1 MKTPKPTMYE
11 MPIFKDLRGSFQELF
26 LKKKINLN
34 FKFSAVSFSKK
45 NVIRGLHFQ
54 IKKPQIKLVTVLKG
68 KIIDYCINLR
78 KNSDDFGKVYRFVL
92 TPGKIL
98 LIPKFYAHGM
108 GCLEKRNIFFYHLSE
123 YRHPQYEMGI
133 KYDDSDLKLKW
144 NIKKPIISKRDLNH
158 ISLKEF
164 KKRFK
169 GI

>member
-1 MKTPKPTMYE
+1 
-11 MPIFKDLRGSFQELF
+11 
-26 LKKKINLN
+26 
-34 FKFSAVSFSKK
+34 
-45 NVIRGLHFQ
+45 
-54 IKKPQIKLVTVLKG
+54 
-68 KIIDYCINLR
+68 
-78 KNSDDFGKVYRFVL
+78 
-92 TPGKIL
+92 
-98 LIPKFYAHGM
+98 M

-133 KYDDSDLKLKW
+133 KYNDSDLKLKW

>member
-1 MKTPKPTMYE
+1 M
-11 MPIFKDLRGSFQELF
+11 
-26 LKKKINLN
+26 
-34 FKFSAVSFSKK
+34 
-45 NVIRGLHFQ
+45 
-54 IKKPQIKLVTVLKG
+54 
-68 KIIDYCINLR
+68 
-78 KNSDDFGKVYRFVL
+78 
-92 TPGKIL
+92 
-98 LIPKFYAHGM
+98 
-108 GCLEKRNIFFYHLSE
+108 SE